1 MRWLAASVP
10 LLVLAVAGCRS
21 TKPTPKAVSV
31 VPDDAS
37 PAAAAGAS
45 DAGILAVTQPV
56 FSAPIAAARSGQVS
70 VVAGL
75 VVNARVIRV
84 IGVREG
90 HPVWTTDVISGA
102 KWSAGAEL
110 GIQRAAGGVSVVW
123 RDGQATSGA
132 GTLVLIGTD
141 GQVRGPPIEVG
152 VATCTTADGVA

>member
-10 LLVLAVAGCRS
+10 LLVLAATGCRS
-21 TKPTPKAVSV
+21 TAKPTPKAMSV
-31 VPDDAS
+31 GPDDAS
-37 PAAAAGAS
+37 PASAAGGS

-141 GQVRGPPIEVG
+141 GQVRG
-152 VATCTTADGVA
+152 A